1 MFHQTLNYF
10 GLTAV
15 LQKLGSRR
23 VILTNQEM

>member
-1 MFHQTLNYF
+1 MFMTRII
-10 GLTAV
+10 TAV